1 MSFRSRCLKSG
12 FAFVCSRVSLV
23 GNFERLSPGSHS
35 PHLFRE
41 EDVTGL
47 CRLIRFSCGRIRPIS
62 CSFTGTLMTD
72 LFATVFSPSPSPASP
87 VDRFFRSSGSG
98 RDSPRTL
105 VAEEIIKLHIGTPPL
120 HKAENSH
127 FLPDL
132 PQSNLRKR
140 SSMAETSSET
150 EEFTFGTPT
159 DPSPEMLPA
168 KRRPPTT
175 PPPAPDEMD
184 ICEEPGP
191 RTARVHSPPPPSPES
206 SSDESDMCD
215 IRPPD
220 ERTRYLRRK
229 KRAEQI
235 AAYRMRELK
244 DDRDSRS
251 ARRNNSLSPKASKI
265 MKQTVKKVKFEGY

>member
-1 MSFRSRCLKSG
+1 
-12 FAFVCSRVSLV
+12 
-23 GNFERLSPGSHS
+23 
-35 PHLFRE
+35 
-41 EDVTGL
+41 
-47 CRLIRFSCGRIRPIS
+47 
-62 CSFTGTLMTD
+62 MTD
-72 LFATVFSPSPSPASP
+72 LYSTVFSPSPSPASP

-120 HKAENSH
+120 LKTENNH
-127 FLPDL
+127 FLPNL
-132 PQSNLRKR
+132 PRPNLRKR
-140 SSMAETSSET
+140 PSMTETFSGV
-150 EEFTFGTPT
+150 EEYTFGTAT
-159 DPSPEMLPA
+159 DPSSDMLPA

-184 ICEEPGP
+184 ICEDSDP
-191 RTARVHSPPPPSPES
+191 RTSRVHSPPPPSPES
-206 SSDESDMCD
+206 SSDESNMCD
-215 IRPPD
+215 VRPPD

-265 MKQTVKKVKFEGY
+265 TKQTVKKVKFEG